1 MIDLKSI
8 NLIKPIEKFDEKK
21 LTKNDKNLKE
31 ATEDFEAVIIKILLD
46 AQDKTIDREDSMF
59 YGGNG
64 EDIFRSMLNDERSK
78 SMSKSGE
85 FGLAKLM
92 YEQLSKNN
100 LKK

>member
-1 MIDLKSI
+1 
-8 NLIKPIEKFDEKK
+8 
-21 LTKNDKNLKE
+21 
-31 ATEDFEAVIIKILLD
+31 
-46 AQDKTIDREDSMF
+46 MF

>member
-21 LTKNDKNLKE
+21 LTKNDKNLKK
-31 ATEDFEAVIIKILLD
+31 ATEDFEAVFIKILLD

-59 YGGNG
+59 YRGNG

-92 YEQLSKNN
+92 YDQLSKNN

>member
-31 ATEDFEAVIIKILLD
+31 ATEDFEVVFIKILLD

>member
-31 ATEDFEAVIIKILLD
+31 ATEDFEA
-46 AQDKTIDREDSMF
+46 IDREDSMF

>member
-1 MIDLKSI
+1 MIDLKSV

-21 LTKNDKNLKE
+21 LTKNEKNLKE
-31 ATEDFEAVIIKILLD
+31 ATEDFESIFIKLLLD

-64 EDIFRSMLNDERSK
+64 EDIFRGMLNEERAK
-78 SMSKSGE
+78 GMAKSGE

-92 YEQLSKNN
+92 YDQLSRNI
-100 LKK
+100 KK

>member
-31 ATEDFEAVIIKILLD
+31 ATEDFKAVFIKILLD

-64 EDIFRSMLNDERSK
+64 EDTFRSMLNDERTK

>member
-8 NLIKPIEKFDEKK
+8 NLIKPMEKFDEKK

-31 ATEDFEAVIIKILLD
+31 ATEDFEAVFIKILLD
-46 AQDKTIDREDSMF
+46 AQDKTIDREGSMF